1 MDFSFTMCYHNV
13 INGERDDIMD
23 KQKLLFVCE
32 SFGGGTFSYLQELVS
47 AVSDT
52 YSIYIAHSMRPET
65 PEDFET
71 KFSDG
76 VTFIRLENL
85 VREISPRHEL
95 KAAREL
101 RRIVKEI
108 EPDII
113 HLHSSKAG
121 AIGRLAINSKKYK
134 VFYTPHGYSFLM
146 HGAGKVKKSVYYL
159 MEAFCAK
166 TGCTTISCSL
176 AEDRVTKR
184 LTGRSAVV
192 NNGINTSVIDRCV
205 ETAGKAGFERLTF
218 FSIGRICYHKRPEI
232 FNSLAE
238 KFPEHDFV
246 WIGDGPERHLLTA
259 ENIRVTGWLERMSAV
274 RIAAGAD
281 VFILPSFSE
290 GLSLSLLE
298 AMYLEKICIVSNVI
312 GNRDVIRDGENGF
325 LCDTLEDYEAAV
337 EAVSDPSKEEML
349 SKMKKAAKADVL
361 EKYNTDVMKREY
373 IRIYSE

>member
-1 MDFSFTMCYHNV
+1 M
-13 INGERDDIMD
+13 MD

-52 YSIYIAHSMRPET
+52 YSIYIAHSVRPET
-65 PEDFET
+65 PENFEA

-76 VTFIRLENL
+76 VSFIRLENFK
-85 VREISPRHEL
+85 REISLGHEI

-146 HGAGKVKKSVYYL
+146 HGAGRLKRSVYYL

-166 TGCTTISCSL
+166 TGCTTISCSA
-176 AEDRVTKR
+176 AEDEVTKR
-184 LTGRSAVV
+184 LTSRSAAV
-192 NNGINTSVIDRCV
+192 NNGINTAVIDKCL
-205 ETAGKAGFERLTF
+205 ETAGRDSFERLTV

-232 FNSLAE
+232 FNALAE
-238 KFPEHDFV
+238 RFPEHSFV

-259 ENIRVTGWLERMSAV
+259 PNIRVTGWLERMSAV

-312 GNRDVIRDGENGF
+312 GNKDVIRHGENGF
-325 LCDTLEDYEAAV
+325 LCDTLDDYVKAV
-337 EAVSDPSKEEML
+337 ETAAEPSNEETL